1 MPNNN
6 LIKKLSESDFI
17 SNLDNELDFIGNNNT
32 NQLII
37 KRPKGKGNI
46 VLISEAEFNTMQE
59 TLYLIS
65 SKKNRERILESLQ
78 QLKDGKTIKVKLK
91 DLRKE
96 NSQKI
101 ILTLLK

>member
-37 KRPKGKGNI
+37 KRTKGKGNI
-46 VLISEAEFNTMQE
+46 VLISEAEFNSMQE
-59 TLYLIS
+59 TLYLLS
-65 SKKNRERILESLQ
+65 SKKNREHLLESIQ
-78 QLKDGKTIKVKLK
+78 
-91 DLRKE
+91 
-96 NSQKI
+96 
-101 ILTLLK
+101 

>member
-1 MPNNN
+1 MPNKN

-46 VLISEAEFNTMQE
+46 VLISEAEFNSMQE

-65 SKKNRERILESLQ
+65 SKKNREHLLESIQ
-78 QLKDGKTIKVKLK
+78 QFKEGKTVKVKLK
-91 DLRKE
+91 DLWK
-96 NSQKI
+96 
-101 ILTLLK
+101 

>member
-1 MPNNN
+1 M
-6 LIKKLSESDFI
+6 IKKLTIAKFE
-17 SNLDNELDFIGNNNT
+17 SNLNRELDLISEDKV

-46 VLISEAEFNTMQE
+46 VLISEAEFNSMQE
-59 TLYLIS
+59 TLYLLS

-91 DLRKE
+91 DLWK
-96 NSQKI
+96 
-101 ILTLLK
+101 

>member
-1 MPNNN
+1 M
-6 LIKKLSESDFI
+6 IKKLTIAKFE
-17 SNLDNELDFIGNNNT
+17 SNLLRELDLISEDKV

-46 VLISEAEFNTMQE
+46 VLISEAEFNSMQE

-78 QLKDGKTIKVKLK
+78 QLKDGKTVKIKLK
-91 DLRKE
+91 DLWK
-96 NSQKI
+96 
-101 ILTLLK
+101 